1 MSRRRQRGL
10 TLIEMVLAITILSLI
25 LLLLYHSTY
34 TLSRTARAVESNVE
48 YVDSLVATHRILRRE
63 LSQLQPVALTDPRNA
78 PVPAFSGHRDGMRWL
93 APLPVHRGAFG
104 LYWLELSVEGSG
116 SSKRLILEY
125 SPMMRDV
132 AAPVGAPPPAA
143 AADNRVVLLENVER
157 LDCRFLLQEGGT
169 RQALWLP
176 DWSEAT
182 RFPAAV
188 RIAVERSG
196 APDPVEWV
204 FPIRAVPD
212 ARPAAADIF
221 EGA

>member
-1 MSRRRQRGL
+1 
-10 TLIEMVLAITILSLI
+10 
-25 LLLLYHSTY
+25 
-34 TLSRTARAVESNVE
+34 
-48 YVDSLVATHRILRRE
+48 
-63 LSQLQPVALTDPRNA
+63 
-78 PVPAFSGHRDGMRWL
+78 MRWL

-125 SPMMRDV
+125 SPMTRDV
-132 AAPVGAPPPAA
+132 PVPGGAPPAPAA
-143 AADNRVVLLENVER
+143 ENRVVLLENVAR
-157 LDCRFLLQEGGT
+157 LECRFLLQDGGA

-196 APDPVEWV
+196 GSDPVEWV